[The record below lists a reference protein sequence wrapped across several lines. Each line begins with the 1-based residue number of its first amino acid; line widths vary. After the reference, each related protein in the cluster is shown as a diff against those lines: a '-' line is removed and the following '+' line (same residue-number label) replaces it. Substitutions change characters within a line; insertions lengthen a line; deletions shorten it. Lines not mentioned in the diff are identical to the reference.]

1 MKRTAFR
8 ILVVSAL
15 VLGTAVLGYG
25 KGIKSHMDRFT
36 NPGECMSCHSG
47 YGVIGTAM
55 LQRAREAM
63 CFECHGDEGTGKR
76 KNRARTNIKAVLEKR
91 SAHPVIDTSHLHR
104 INEKLPVEDSSTERH
119 VACQDCHKVH
129 ITSDKEPTKG
139 AKGYIPG
146 AIRGRSA
153 DGPRRGLRMKQAENE
168 YDLCYLCHSDSANL
182 PSDSR
187 NISVEF
193 NPLNASFHP
202 VESTGKNKSVPSL
215 KLGLKENSRI
225 SCISCHDNDDPSGPS
240 GPHGSDNEHILVA
253 SYRTS
258 DGPEHTSAYELCY
271 LCHRR
276 SSILGDESFNLH
288 QHHIVIKETSCHTC
302 HTSHGSELE
311 IGLMEF
317 NTDVVDPPD
326 SGGSITYVPGGGSKP
341 KCFLKC
347 HGTDHTPDGIGGK
360 AWPW

>member
-1 MKRTAFR
+1 MA
-8 ILVVSAL
+8 
-15 VLGTAVLGYG
+15 LGTAVPGYG

-36 NPGECMSCHSG
+36 NPDQCMSCHSG
-47 YGVIGTAM
+47 YGVIGTAL

-76 KNRARTNIKAVLEKR
+76 KNRARTNIKAVLEKV
-91 SAHPVIDTSHLHR
+91 SAHPVVDTSHLHR
-104 INEKLPVEDSSTERH
+104 TYEKLPEEDSSLERH

-129 ITSDKEPTKG
+129 ITSDEEPTKG

-146 AIRGRSA
+146 AVRGSIG
-153 DGPRRGLRMKQAENE
+153 DGPRRGLRKKQAEIE
-168 YDLCYLCHSDSANL
+168 YEICYLCHSDSANR

-187 NISVEF
+187 NIAVEF

-215 KLGLKENSRI
+215 KLGLNENSRI
-225 SCISCHDNDDPSGPS
+225 GCISCHDNDDRSGPS

-253 SYRTS
+253 RYRTY
-258 DGPEHTSAYELCY
+258 DGAEHTSAYEICY

-288 QHHIVIKETSCHTC
+288 RRHIVVEETACYTC
-302 HTSHGSELE
+302 HVSHGSELN
-311 IGLMEF
+311 IGLIEF
-317 NTDVVDPPD
+317 NVDVVDPPG
-326 SGGSITYVPGGGSKP
+326 SGGPITYVPGGGNKP
-341 KCFLKC
+341 KCYLNC
-347 HGTDHTPDGIGGK
+347 HGTDHTVDGIDGK